1 MVIIKS
7 CFKITGSSSMSL
19 YSSEEHTVL
28 TGMLLILKT
37 SINQY
42 SIMGKILFCINSSE
56 FILFFFG
63 FLLWGACFSFRN
75 VKFDCITYI
84 ILMCSTFS
92 QCLSPAGIE
101 SQKRKGNTWP

>member
-37 SINQY
+37 SINPY
-42 SIMGKILFCINSSE
+42 YIRGKILFCINSSE
-56 FILFFFG
+56 FILFFLVFYFG
-63 FLLWGACFSFRN
+63 VHVLVLEMSN
-75 VKFDCITYI
+75 LIV
-84 ILMCSTFS
+84 
-92 QCLSPAGIE
+92 
-101 SQKRKGNTWP
+101 

>member
-1 MVIIKS
+1 
-7 CFKITGSSSMSL
+7 MSL

-56 FILFFFG
+56 FILV
-63 FLLWGACFSFRN
+63 FLVF
-75 VKFDCITYI
+75 YI
-84 ILMCSTFS
+84 GVHVLVLEMSNLIV
-92 QCLSPAGIE
+92 
-101 SQKRKGNTWP
+101 